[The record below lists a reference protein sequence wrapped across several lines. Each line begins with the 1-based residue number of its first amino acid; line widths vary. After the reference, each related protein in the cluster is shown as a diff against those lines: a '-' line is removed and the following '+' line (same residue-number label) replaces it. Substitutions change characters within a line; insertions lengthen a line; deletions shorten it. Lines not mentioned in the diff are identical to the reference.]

1 MSIKEIAKRTGAS
14 QATVS
19 RVLNNPEHRCSD
31 PKLRDKI
38 WKAAMELH
46 YVPNEAARDLKHG
59 KPGDKQQ
66 TYYVQVLV
74 TRSDVGQ
81 SDPFIE
87 ELLRVIESEIHKHLC
102 ILTHVWHKS
111 VFSDE
116 RRCKKE
122 DINRIVADLC
132 KETEGN
138 SHGLIII
145 GKISKHAIPAI
156 RKHFTNV
163 VAVNRNQLGQ
173 QLDEVFCD
181 GRKIAYD
188 AVSYLISQGHED
200 IGYVGGCD
208 HEARF
213 RGYNEALAANRLEAV
228 SEYIYNVRP
237 TEAEGF
243 RIGQQIME
251 SEFPPSAVYCANDI
265 IAVGMLKALSR
276 NRRQYQSLSIISSDN
291 IELASQIS
299 PMLTTVAL
307 PKEEMGRFAVMLL
320 LDRIEGKHQS
330 EVVMELKGK
339 LLIRESV
346 RKYGDNDW
354 SDYVI

>member
-81 SDPFIE
+81 TDPFIE
-87 ELLRVIESEIHKHLC
+87 ELLRVIESEVHKHLC

-181 GRKIAYD
+181 GRKIAFD

-213 RGYNEALAANRLEAV
+213 RGYNEALA
-228 SEYIYNVRP
+228 
-237 TEAEGF
+237 
-243 RIGQQIME
+243 
-251 SEFPPSAVYCANDI
+251 
-265 IAVGMLKALSR
+265 R
-276 NRRQYQSLSIISSDN
+276 NRRQYQSISIISSDN

-320 LDRIEGKHQS
+320 LDRIEGRHQS

>member
-87 ELLRVIESEIHKHLC
+87 ELLRVIELEIHKHLC

-116 RRCKKE
+116 RRCKKD

-145 GKISKHAIPAI
+145 GKISKHAIPSI

-181 GRKIAYD
+181 GRKI
-188 AVSYLISQGHED
+188 
-200 IGYVGGCD
+200 
-208 HEARF
+208 
-213 RGYNEALAANRLEAV
+213 
-228 SEYIYNVRP
+228 
-237 TEAEGF
+237 
-243 RIGQQIME
+243 
-251 SEFPPSAVYCANDI
+251 
-265 IAVGMLKALSR
+265 
-276 NRRQYQSLSIISSDN
+276 
-291 IELASQIS
+291 
-299 PMLTTVAL
+299 
-307 PKEEMGRFAVMLL
+307 
-320 LDRIEGKHQS
+320 DRKS
-330 EVVMELKGK
+330 VV
-339 LLIRESV
+339 
-346 RKYGDNDW
+346 
-354 SDYVI
+354 

>member
-1 MSIKEIAKRTGAS
+1 MSIKEIAKRTGAF

-19 RVLNNPEHRCSD
+19 RVLNNPDHRCSD

-46 YVPNEAARDLKHG
+46 YVPNEAARDLKNG
-59 KPGDKQQ
+59 KQGDNKQ
-66 TYYVQVLV
+66 TYYLQVLV

-81 SDPFIE
+81 TDPFIE
-87 ELLRVIESEIHKHLC
+87 ELLRIIESEIHKHLC
-102 ILTHVWHKS
+102 ILTH
-111 VFSDE
+111 
-116 RRCKKE
+116 
-122 DINRIVADLC
+122 
-132 KETEGN
+132 
-138 SHGLIII
+138 
-145 GKISKHAIPAI
+145 
-156 RKHFTNV
+156 V

-181 GRKIAYD
+181 GRKIAFD

-200 IGYVGGCD
+200 IGYVGSCD
-208 HEARF
+208 HEARY
-213 RGYNEALAANRLEAV
+213 RGYIEALEANRLEAV
-228 SEYIYNVRP
+228 AEYVYNVKP

-265 IAVGMLKALSR
+265 IAVGMLKALAK

-307 PKEEMGRFAVMLL
+307 PKEEMGRFAVLLL
-320 LDRIEGKHQS
+320 LDRIDGKHQS

-346 RKYGDNDW
+346 RKFGDNDW

>member
-46 YVPNEAARDLKHG
+46 YVPNGAARDLKHG
-59 KPGDKQQ
+59 KPRDKQQ

-181 GRKIAYD
+181 GRKIAFD

-213 RGYNEALAANRLEAV
+213 RGYNEALAR
-228 SEYIYNVRP
+228 
-237 TEAEGF
+237 
-243 RIGQQIME
+243 
-251 SEFPPSAVYCANDI
+251 
-265 IAVGMLKALSR
+265 K
-276 NRRQYQSLSIISSDN
+276 RRQYQSISIISSDN

-320 LDRIEGKHQS
+320 LDRIEGRHQS

>member
-1 MSIKEIAKRTGAS
+1 M
-14 QATVS
+14 
-19 RVLNNPEHRCSD
+19 
-31 PKLRDKI
+31 
-38 WKAAMELH
+38 
-46 YVPNEAARDLKHG
+46 PNEAARDLKN
-59 KPGDKQQ
+59 KKQGDKKQ
-66 TYYVQVLV
+66 TYYIQVLV
-74 TRSDVGQ
+74 TRSDIGQ
-81 SDPFIE
+81 TDPFIE

-102 ILTHVWHKS
+102 ILTHVWHRS

-122 DINRIVADLC
+122 DVNRIVAELW

-138 SHGLIII
+138 SQGLIII
-145 GKISKHAIPAI
+145 GKISKHALPAI

-163 VAVNRNQLGQ
+163 VAVNRNLLGQ
-173 QLDEVFCD
+173 QLDEIFCD
-181 GRKIAYD
+181 GRKIAFD

-200 IGYVGGCD
+200 IGYVGSCD
-208 HEARF
+208 HEARY
-213 RGYNEALAANRLEAV
+213 RGYMEALEANRLEAV
-228 SEYIYNVRP
+228 AEYVYNVKP

-251 SEFPPSAVYCANDI
+251 SEFPPSVVYCANDI
-265 IAVGMLKALSR
+265 IAVGMQKALAR

-307 PKEEMGRFAVMLL
+307 PKEEMGRFAVLL
-320 LDRIEGKHQS
+320 LPDRIEGKHQS

-346 RKYGDNDW
+346 KRYGDNDW

>member
-181 GRKIAYD
+181 GRKIAFD

-213 RGYNEALAANRLEAV
+213 RGYNEALA
-228 SEYIYNVRP
+228 
-237 TEAEGF
+237 
-243 RIGQQIME
+243 
-251 SEFPPSAVYCANDI
+251 
-265 IAVGMLKALSR
+265 R
-276 NRRQYQSLSIISSDN
+276 NRRQYQSISIISSDN

-320 LDRIEGKHQS
+320 LDRIEGRHQS

>member
-59 KPGDKQQ
+59 KQGDNRQ
-66 TYYVQVLV
+66 THYLQVLV

-81 SDPFIE
+81 TDPFIE
-87 ELLRVIESEIHKHLC
+87 ELLRVIESEVHKHLC

-111 VFSDE
+111 VFSEE

-122 DINRIVADLC
+122 DINRLVADLC

-181 GRKIAYD
+181 GRKSAFD

-213 RGYNEALAANRLEAV
+213 RGYNEALA
-228 SEYIYNVRP
+228 
-237 TEAEGF
+237 
-243 RIGQQIME
+243 
-251 SEFPPSAVYCANDI
+251 
-265 IAVGMLKALSR
+265 R
-276 NRRQYQSLSIISSDN
+276 NRRQYQSISIISSDN

-320 LDRIEGKHQS
+320 LDRIEGRHQS

>member
-181 GRKIAYD
+181 GRKIAFD

-213 RGYNEALAANRLEAV
+213 RGYNEALA
-228 SEYIYNVRP
+228 
-237 TEAEGF
+237 
-243 RIGQQIME
+243 
-251 SEFPPSAVYCANDI
+251 
-265 IAVGMLKALSR
+265 R
-276 NRRQYQSLSIISSDN
+276 NRRQYQSISIISSDN

-307 PKEEMGRFAVMLL
+307 PKEEMRRFAVMLL
-320 LDRIEGKHQS
+320 LDRIEGRHQS

-346 RKYGDNDW
+346 KRYGENDW

>member
-59 KPGDKQQ
+59 KPRDKQQ

-181 GRKIAYD
+181 GRKIAFD

-213 RGYNEALAANRLEAV
+213 RGYNEALA
-228 SEYIYNVRP
+228 
-237 TEAEGF
+237 
-243 RIGQQIME
+243 
-251 SEFPPSAVYCANDI
+251 
-265 IAVGMLKALSR
+265 R
-276 NRRQYQSLSIISSDN
+276 NRRQYQSISIISSDN
-291 IELASQIS
+291 IELAS
-299 PMLTTVAL
+299 
-307 PKEEMGRFAVMLL
+307 
-320 LDRIEGKHQS
+320 
-330 EVVMELKGK
+330 
-339 LLIRESV
+339 V
-346 RKYGDNDW
+346 RR
-354 SDYVI
+354 

>member
-38 WKAAMELH
+38 WKATMELH

-66 TYYVQVLV
+66 THYVQVLV

-138 SHGLIII
+138 SNGLIII

-181 GRKIAYD
+181 GRKIAFD

-213 RGYNEALAANRLEAV
+213 RGYNEALA
-228 SEYIYNVRP
+228 
-237 TEAEGF
+237 
-243 RIGQQIME
+243 
-251 SEFPPSAVYCANDI
+251 
-265 IAVGMLKALSR
+265 R
-276 NRRQYQSLSIISSDN
+276 NRRQYQSISIISSDN

-320 LDRIEGKHQS
+320 LDRIEGRHQS

>member
-122 DINRIVADLC
+122 DINRIVSDLC

-213 RGYNEALAANRLEAV
+213 RGYNEALA
-228 SEYIYNVRP
+228 
-237 TEAEGF
+237 
-243 RIGQQIME
+243 
-251 SEFPPSAVYCANDI
+251 
-265 IAVGMLKALSR
+265 R
-276 NRRQYQSLSIISSDN
+276 NRRQYQSISIISSDN

-320 LDRIEGKHQS
+320 LDRIEGRHQS